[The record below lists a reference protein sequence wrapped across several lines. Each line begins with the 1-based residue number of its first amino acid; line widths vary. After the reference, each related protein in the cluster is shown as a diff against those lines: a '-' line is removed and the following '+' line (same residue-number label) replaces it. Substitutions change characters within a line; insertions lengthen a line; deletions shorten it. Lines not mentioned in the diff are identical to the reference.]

1 MLLPPIPASVN
12 PFTLLRLLAD
22 GQVWPEQ
29 DLALQLGCP
38 VTAIRLLGDALLQ
51 MGVVLTSTG
60 SESNPRAIRLERP
73 IDLIDRAE
81 LEHRLVGPVREFQV
95 EVLDECGSTNALLGE
110 RARSGAAHGSVIVC
124 EHQTAGKG
132 RRGNAWASAPGCSLT
147 FSLLWQFSRPSSE
160 LQGLSLAV
168 AVACAKALERHGAHR
183 LRLKWPNDLII
194 EERKLGGILVESL
207 LRDAGEIGRAHV

>member
-38 VTAIRLLGDALLQ
+38 VTAIRLLGDALVQ

-60 SESNPRAIRLERP
+60 SESNARAIRLERP

-110 RARSGAAHGSVIVC
+110 RARSGAAH
-124 EHQTAGKG
+124 
-132 RRGNAWASAPGCSLT
+132 
-147 FSLLWQFSRPSSE
+147 
-160 LQGLSLAV
+160 
-168 AVACAKALERHGAHR
+168 
-183 LRLKWPNDLII
+183 
-194 EERKLGGILVESL
+194 
-207 LRDAGEIGRAHV
+207 EIGRAHV